1 MPDASPGAP
10 APTSPDGDTQVQIAL
25 GPDQSIYPESL
36 RPPEASPAPPA
47 EDAPEP
53 DHEATIPEPPPES
66 AGPVDLEKASPE
78 AGETRGARRRAA
90 EDAYQRGLAEGR
102 AAIEREQ
109 QQRAHQ
115 DQAEQTQREANQ
127 RVEQLFND
135 LNSADYATQDRARQG
150 ILQMYHGNR
159 QAQALQQT
167 TRQQV
172 LAEMATEFGTLRDMD
187 GVDDAGYQSLHTA
200 PSAAELAKRAYE
212 LGKKARDD
220 QVARLEAE
228 LQGLRGRLVG
238 SRATPERANGA
249 THSEGNI
256 TIEEYA
262 TLSPKDA
269 RKLSPSQIDAIT
281 AQLAAD
287 AARSRS

>member
-1 MPDASPGAP
+1 MPEAEPGAP
-10 APTSPDGDTQVQIAL
+10 APTSQEGPPQVEIAL
-25 GPDQSIYPESL
+25 GPDPSIYPESL
-36 RPPEASPAPPA
+36 RPPETPPAPPV
-47 EDAPEP
+47 EAPEP
-53 DHEATIPEPPPES
+53 DETDRTIPEPPPES
-66 AGPVDLEKASPE
+66 AGTVESPQE
-78 AGETRGARRRAA
+78 GETRGTRRRAA
-90 EDAYQRGLAEGR
+90 EDAYQRGLAEGQ
-102 AAIEREQ
+102 AKYEREQ
-109 QQRAHQ
+109 QQRAQQ

-135 LNSADYATQDRARQG
+135 LNSPDYATQDRARQG

-159 QAQALQQT
+159 QASALQQT

-172 LAEMATEFGTLRDMD
+172 LAEMAADFGTLKDLP
-187 GVDDAGYQSLHTA
+187 GVDDEGYQALHTA
-200 PSAAELAKRAYE
+200 PSAADLAKRAFD
-212 LGKKARDD
+212 LGKKSQGD
-220 QVARLEAE
+220 QIARLEAE

-249 THSEGNI
+249 THSDGNVS
-256 TIEEYA
+256 IEEYA

-269 RKLSPSQIDAIT
+269 RKLSPAQIDALT

>member
-1 MPDASPGAP
+1 
-10 APTSPDGDTQVQIAL
+10 L
-25 GPDQSIYPESL
+25 GPDPSIYPENL
-36 RPPEASPAPPA
+36 RPPETSPAPPV
-47 EDAPEP
+47 EAPEP
-53 DHEATIPEPPPES
+53 DEATIPEPPPES
-66 AGPVDLEKASPE
+66 AGTVESPQE
-78 AGETRGARRRAA
+78 GETRGTRRRAA
-90 EDAYQRGLAEGR
+90 EDAYQRGLAEGQ
-102 AAIEREQ
+102 AKYEREV

-135 LNSADYATQDRARQG
+135 LNSPDYATQDRARQG

-159 QAQALQQT
+159 QASALQQT

-172 LAEMATEFGTLRDMD
+172 LAEMATDFGRLKDLP
-187 GVDDAGYQSLHTA
+187 GVDDEGYQALHTA
-200 PSAAELAKRAYE
+200 PSAADLAKRAFD
-212 LGKKARDD
+212 LGKKSQGD
-220 QVARLEAE
+220 QIARLEAE

-249 THSEGNI
+249 THSDGNVS
-256 TIEEYA
+256 IEEYA

-269 RKLSPSQIDAIT
+269 RKLSPAQIDALT